1 MPAVV
6 GGSTLRVDLTDL
18 REKLKTLGKNLG
30 QNVMRRGVLAGMN
43 VIRTDARARAVTPRK
58 GIKKGKKPK
67 SKQKGPRTAKTRPP
81 GGWPVGTWS
90 TGRLKKSIV
99 SDTKVEKDAGGNYTQ
114 IKGRIFIGQP
124 MKAGAYN
131 KALAG
136 SGDGVVGTGRNA
148 RRYAHLVEFG
158 ASPHTVGKGS
168 ALKKKG
174 KKAAAQFGIL
184 HPGHAPRPF
193 MRPAW
198 DTKQAEAAKQVE
210 TVARRELAKEIAALK
225 TKPKKGK

>member
-1 MPAVV
+1 MPSVIR
-6 GGSTLRVDLTDL
+6 GNTLRVDLTDL
-18 REKLKTLGKNLG
+18 RAQLKSLGKSLG
-30 QNVMRRGVLAGMN
+30 QNVMRRAILAGMN
-43 VIRTDARARAVTPRK
+43 VIRTDARARVVAPRK
-58 GIKKGKKPK
+58 GAKKLKKTK
-67 SKQKGPRTAKTRPP
+67 VKRKGPRVAKGKPP

-99 SDTKVEKDAGGNYTQ
+99 SDTKMEQDASGTLTQ
-114 IKGRIFIGQP
+114 IKGRIFIGKP

-131 KALAG
+131 KAVAA
-136 SGDGVVGTGRNA
+136 SGDGVVSTGRNA

-158 ASPHTVGKGS
+158 AAPHTVGKLS
-168 ALKKKG
+168 RLKKKG
-174 KKAAAQFGIL
+174 RRAAAQFGIM

-210 TVARRELAKEIAALK
+210 TVARRELAKEIAAIK
-225 TKPKKGK
+225 TKPNKGK